1 MVISIVFSFAS
12 VTFRI
17 LILCERKINIEKDML
32 LKDKNQSKRTIKM
45 DLNNFDK
52 TLLRDVIGK
61 KENNEKS
68 YLFYQELLGHLWEIP
83 PRYRHGKTF
92 PYIKTINISIVEES
106 FILKIVLVKSVS
118 TIRFCE
124 NYRQVLASKSKKK

>member
-1 MVISIVFSFAS
+1 
-12 VTFRI
+12 
-17 LILCERKINIEKDML
+17 ML

-68 YLFYQELLGHLWEIP
+68 YLF
-83 PRYRHGKTF
+83 
-92 PYIKTINISIVEES
+92 
-106 FILKIVLVKSVS
+106 
-118 TIRFCE
+118 
-124 NYRQVLASKSKKK
+124 

>member
-1 MVISIVFSFAS
+1 M
-12 VTFRI
+12 
-17 LILCERKINIEKDML
+17 ILCERKINIEKDML

-68 YLFYQELLGHLWEIP
+68 YLSYL
-83 PRYRHGKTF
+83 
-92 PYIKTINISIVEES
+92 
-106 FILKIVLVKSVS
+106 FILLIFTAQSATILVLILPL
-118 TIRFCE
+118 TARFVNMFQCTGSD
-124 NYRQVLASKSKKK
+124 RWTPARGDTTASIGVRSHERKREIEIS

>member
-1 MVISIVFSFAS
+1 
-12 VTFRI
+12 
-17 LILCERKINIEKDML
+17 ML

-68 YLFYQELLGHLWEIP
+68 YLFYQELLWHLWEIP

-124 NYRQVLASKSKKK
+124 NYRQVLALRSKKK

>member
-1 MVISIVFSFAS
+1 
-12 VTFRI
+12 
-17 LILCERKINIEKDML
+17 ML

-68 YLFYQELLGHLWEIP
+68 YLFYQELLGHLGYHLGIDMERLSLTSRP
-83 PRYRHGKTF
+83 STF
-92 PYIKTINISIVEES
+92 QLLRNHL
-106 FILKIVLVKSVS
+106 F
-118 TIRFCE
+118 
-124 NYRQVLASKSKKK
+124 